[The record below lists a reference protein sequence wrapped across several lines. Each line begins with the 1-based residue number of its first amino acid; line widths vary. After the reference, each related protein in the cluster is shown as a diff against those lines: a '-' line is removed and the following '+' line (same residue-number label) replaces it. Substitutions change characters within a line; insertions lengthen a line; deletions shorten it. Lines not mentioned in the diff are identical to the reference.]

1 MATVLLFLH
10 LMIAAGLI
18 GVVLLQRSEGGGL
31 GMGGGGAGGFM
42 TGRGT
47 ANLLTRMT
55 AGLAAL
61 FFATS
66 ISLTLLAKQNSKT
79 DSPLDLPSLPK
90 IGAPA
95 APGSDKG
102 GATPANPPTT
112 PGAPAEKGAAAP
124 ALPQPAAGT
133 PAASP
138 APAAPAAAEKAA
150 PPPPKSQ

>member
-1 MATVLLFLH
+1 MATVLLVLH

-79 DSPLDLPSLPK
+79 ASPLDLPSLPK

-95 APGSDKG
+95 VPGADKG
-102 GATPANPPTT
+102 GATPA
-112 PGAPAEKGAAAP
+112 APAEKGAAAP
-124 ALPQPAAGT
+124 AAPLPAAGT
-133 PAASP
+133 PAATT
-138 APAAPAAAEKAA
+138 APAAPAPAEKAA